1 MSVWFWERVQ
11 SAFQAAAVV
20 NDLLK
25 AFHCINHELLIA
37 KVNDYGLNNSSL
49 SFIFSYPSEKIKE
62 LNSSFSSSTEILFGV
77 SQVSILA
84 PMVFNTYV
92 CDLVSKERDFEYASF
107 ADETTPYTGLPEM
120 ILISEKLEKF
130 IQNMLYLFSE
140 NLLKVNTDKFHLIS
154 RSKVPV
160 DIEISNLKK
169 IKF

>member
-84 PMVFNTYV
+84 PMVFNTYI

-107 ADETTPYTGLPEM
+107 ADETTLYSGLPEM
-120 ILISEKLEKF
+120 ILISEKLEKVIHQN
-130 IQNMLYLFSE
+130 IQY
-140 NLLKVNTDKFHLIS
+140 
-154 RSKVPV
+154 
-160 DIEISNLKK
+160 
-169 IKF
+169 